1 MDDFTRSLIPTSP
14 AENAMAEYSPPL
26 ACLILTILAAAELVT
41 GCVIAIVISQST
53 PVLRWYAA
61 AGVGISVITAA
72 ATYALAQLCDLA
84 GRTEFHA
91 RKLHAIEKHLARIV
105 PG

>member
-14 AENAMAEYSPPL
+14 AENDMAEYSPPVI
-26 ACLILTILAAAELVT
+26 CLILTILAGVELVA
-41 GCVIAIVISQST
+41 GCIIA
-53 PVLRWYAA
+53 VLIAQTLPDFRWYAA
-61 AGVGISVITAA
+61 GVVG
-72 ATYALAQLCDLA
+72 LAVLKAIMSLA
-84 GRTEFHA
+84 VAEFLNLTGKTEFHA